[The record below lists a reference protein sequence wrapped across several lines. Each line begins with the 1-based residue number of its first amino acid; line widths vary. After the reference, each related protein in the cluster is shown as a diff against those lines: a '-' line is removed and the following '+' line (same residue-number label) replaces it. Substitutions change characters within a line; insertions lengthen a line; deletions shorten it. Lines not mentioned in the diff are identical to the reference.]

1 MGPGRGGIDEGVVPV
16 PRLSSRTLA
25 GIVLSVGLATAA
37 GPALGAS
44 TFSAPDRND
53 HIDFGFPKRAIAAGD
68 VTGDGFPD
76 IGMVGTAAGALWSQP
91 GTAVPLQPI
100 LIGGAAFYEDQDI
113 GSFNDVA
120 IADVSADGRPD
131 IVAVGAPNPD
141 LGLDGE
147 GARRF
152 VQVGPAGAPTFA
164 PDGERFDSDP
174 REAIAVGQMD
184 GTGLPELVVVGE
196 SGGAVHY
203 LTPGGVFDA
212 SRPFGPTNLTD
223 VALGDFGGN
232 QLIDIAV
239 AGPGGAVVVLDKGSS
254 LTPGAP
260 VVAGPAASIVAGD
273 FNRDGRPDI
282 AVSRPTENEVVVRL
296 GQGGADT
303 AAFGPEVRVPV
314 IENPGALAVADLDL
328 NGTLDLVVARRSDQE
343 PNPTDLHTRA
353 TVLEGVGN
361 GTFTV
366 GATIDTSTE
375 PPPGQDDQDGN
386 DVRSIAVA
394 DIDRDGRPDLLFA
407 DSALSSAIVA
417 RNTSLVGG
425 PGGGGGGSGGG
436 GGTTGRARGPGLTV
450 TVPRRQA
457 LSLRRGIVISARC
470 AVACRLTAS
479 GRISLGPRSRA
490 RIVLGRATRRLRAGQ
505 RVRLA
510 LQVPRRKRVAIA
522 RALRRGTAVR
532 ATVVITASAG
542 GIVARRTVV
551 FRLVPRR
558 PPRG

>member
-1 MGPGRGGIDEGVVPV
+1 MAPGRGGIDEGVVPV

-25 GIVLSVGLATAA
+25 GIVLWVGLATTA

-91 GTAVPLQPI
+91 GTAVPVQPI
-100 LIGGAAFYEDQDI
+100 LIGGAAAYDDRTSEA
-113 GSFNDVA
+113 SMTSRSPT
-120 IADVSADGRPD
+120 SAPMGDRTSWPS
-131 IVAVGAPNPD
+131 
-141 LGLDGE
+141 
-147 GARRF
+147 ARRTRTSASTARAPAGSCRWARRARRPSRPTASASTPTRARRSPSARWT
-152 VQVGPAGAPTFA
+152 GPASPSF
-164 PDGERFDSDP
+164 
-174 REAIAVGQMD
+174 
-184 GTGLPELVVVGE
+184 VVVGE

-203 LTPGGVFDA
+203 LTAGGAFDA
-212 SRPFGPTNLTD
+212 SRLFGPTNLTD
-223 VALGDFGGN
+223 VALGDFGGS

-296 GQGGADT
+296 GQGGADA
-303 AAFGPEVRVPV
+303 AAFGPGVRVPV

-375 PPPGQDDQDGN
+375 PPP
-386 DVRSIAVA
+386 
-394 DIDRDGRPDLLFA
+394 
-407 DSALSSAIVA
+407 A
-417 RNTSLVGG
+417 R
-425 PGGGGGGSGGG
+425 
-436 GGTTGRARGPGLTV
+436 TTRTAT
-450 TVPRRQA
+450 T
-457 LSLRRGIVISARC
+457 C
-470 AVACRLTAS
+470 A
-479 GRISLGPRSRA
+479 RSRSPTST
-490 RIVLGRATRRLRAGQ
+490 ATAAPTCSSPTAHSRRRSSPAT
-505 RVRLA
+505 
-510 LQVPRRKRVAIA
+510 PPSS
-522 RALRRGTAVR
+522 AVR
-532 ATVVITASAG
+532 AAAG
-542 GIVARRTVV
+542 AAPAGEGGQPVGRAG
-551 FRLVPRR
+551 L
-558 PPRG
+558 G

>member
-25 GIVLSVGLATAA
+25 GIVLWVGLATTA

-76 IGMVGTAAGALWSQP
+76 IGMVGTHTGALWSQP
-91 GTAVPLQPI
+91 GTAVPVQPTF
-100 LIGGAAFYEDQDI
+100 IGGAAAYDDQNI

-164 PDGERFDSDP
+164 PDAERFDSDP
-174 REAIAVGQMD
+174 REAIAVGQTD
-184 GTGLPELVVVGE
+184 GTGLPELRRRGRVRRGGPLPDPRGRLRRVAALRPDE
-196 SGGAVHY
+196 SDGRRPRGLRRQPAHRHRRRRTGRGRRGAGQGFLPDAGRPRGG
-203 LTPGGVFDA
+203 
-212 SRPFGPTNLTD
+212 
-223 VALGDFGGN
+223 
-232 QLIDIAV
+232 
-239 AGPGGAVVVLDKGSS
+239 
-254 LTPGAP
+254 
-260 VVAGPAASIVAGD
+260 GPAASIVAGD

-296 GQGGADT
+296 GQGGADA
-303 AAFGPEVRVPV
+303 AAFGPGVRVPV

-343 PNPTDLHTRA
+343 PNSTDLHTRA

-394 DIDRDGRPDLLFA
+394 DIDRDGLPDLLFA

-436 GGTTGRARGPGLTV
+436 GGTTGRARGPGLRSP
-450 TVPRRQA
+450 PR
-457 LSLRRGIVISARC
+457 
-470 AVACRLTAS
+470 AVR
-479 GRISLGPRSRA
+479 RSRCGAASSSRRAA
-490 RIVLGRATRRLRAGQ
+490 RWPAG
-505 RVRLA
+505 
-510 LQVPRRKRVAIA
+510 
-522 RALRRGTAVR
+522 
-532 ATVVITASAG
+532 
-542 GIVARRTVV
+542 
-551 FRLVPRR
+551 
-558 PPRG
+558 